1 MIEFKVL
8 GEPVGKG
15 RPKFSTV
22 NGYSAAYTPSKTV
35 AYENLVRLSFRQQCS
50 SFKPYD
56 KSVSLSAQIVAFFPI
71 PKNTS
76 KKRTQMMI
84 DGQERPTKKP
94 DNDNIAKAV
103 LDALNGIAYHDDAQI
118 VSLSV
123 DKYYSDEP
131 KTVVRIGI
139 VA

>member
-22 NGYSAAYTPSKTV
+22 NGYAAAYTPHKTA
-35 AYENLVRLSFRQQCS
+35 AYENLVRLSFRQQCGS
-50 SFKPYD
+50 VKPYD
-56 KSVSLSAQIVAFFPI
+56 KSFSLSAHIVAFFPI

-76 KKRTQMMI
+76 KKRTQSMLE
-84 DGQERPTKKP
+84 GLERPTKKP

-123 DKYYSDEP
+123 DKFYSDEP
-131 KTVVRIGI
+131 KTVVRIG
-139 VA
+139 VVS